1 MTTLVRNMLAGKTD
15 VHTVRPDDSVL
26 DALRVMATHN
36 IGAVL
41 VTNGDELVGILSERD
56 YARKMVLHGK
66 ASHDTAVR
74 EVMTGTLV
82 SVTPTWT
89 CDECMAVM
97 TERHVRH
104 LPVLDEGRLVGVI
117 SIGDVVRAVVQEQQ
131 STISTLENFI
141 MSGG

>member
-1 MTTLVRNMLAGKTD
+1 MTTLVRNMLTGKTD
-15 VHTVRPDDSVL
+15 VHTVGPDDTVL

-41 VTNGDELVGILSERD
+41 VTSGDELVGILSERD

-74 EVMTGTLV
+74 EVMTATLV
-82 SVTPTWT
+82 SVTPRWT

-104 LPVLDEGRLVGVI
+104 LPVLDEGRLMGVI

-131 STISTLENFI
+131 STITTLESFI
-141 MSGG
+141 LSGG

>member
-1 MTTLVRNMLAGKTD
+1 MLAGKTD
-15 VHTVRPDDSVL
+15 VHTVSPDDTVL

-41 VTNGDELVGILSERD
+41 VTSGDGLVGILSERD

-74 EVMTGTLV
+74 EVMTATLV
-82 SVTPTWT
+82 SVTPKWT

-97 TERHVRH
+97 TDNTYATCRC
-104 LPVLDEGRLVGVI
+104 
-117 SIGDVVRAVVQEQQ
+117 
-131 STISTLENFI
+131 STTAASWA
-141 MSGG
+141 

>member
-1 MTTLVRNMLAGKTD
+1 MLTGKTD
-15 VHTVRPDDSVL
+15 VHTVSPDDTVL

-41 VTNGDELVGILSERD
+41 VTSGDELIGILSERD
-56 YARKMVLHGK
+56 YARKMVLQGK

-74 EVMTGTLV
+74 EVMTATLV
-82 SVTPTWT
+82 SVTPRWT

-104 LPVLDEGRLVGVI
+104 LPVLDEDRLVGVI

-131 STISTLENFI
+131 STISTLESFI

>member
-15 VHTVRPDDSVL
+15 VHTVGPDDTVL

-41 VTNGDELVGILSERD
+41 VTSGDELVGILSERD

-74 EVMTGTLV
+74 EVMTATLV
-82 SVTPTWT
+82 SVTPRWT

-97 TERHVRH
+97 TERHIRH
-104 LPVLDEGRLVGVI
+104 LPVLDEGRLMGVI

-131 STISTLENFI
+131 STITTLESFI
-141 MSGG
+141 LSGG

>member
-1 MTTLVRNMLAGKTD
+1 MTTLVRNMLTGKTD
-15 VHTVRPDDSVL
+15 VHTVSPDDTVF

-41 VTNGDELVGILSERD
+41 VTSGDDLVGILSERD

-74 EVMTGTLV
+74 DVMTATLV
-82 SVTPTWT
+82 SVTPKWT

-104 LPVLDEGRLVGVI
+104 LPVLDGERLVGVI

>member
-15 VHTVRPDDSVL
+15 VHTVSPDDTVF

-41 VTNGDELVGILSERD
+41 VTSGDELVGILSERD

-66 ASHDTAVR
+66 ASHETAVR
-74 EVMTGTLV
+74 EVMTATLV
-82 SVTPTWT
+82 SVTPKWT

-104 LPVLDEGRLVGVI
+104 LPVLDGERLVGVI

>member
-1 MTTLVRNMLAGKTD
+1 MTTLVRHMLAGKPD
-15 VHTVRPDDSVL
+15 VHAVTPDDTVL
-26 DALRVMATHN
+26 DALKVMADHN

-41 VTNGDELVGILSERD
+41 VMSEGALVGIMSERD

-66 ASHDTAVR
+66 ASRDTAVG
-74 EVMTGTLV
+74 EVMTTTLV
-82 SVTPTWT
+82 NAAPDWS
-89 CDECMAVM
+89 CDQCMAVM
-97 TERHVRH
+97 TDKHVRH
-104 LPVLDEGRLVGVI
+104 LPVLDQGRLVGVI

>member
-15 VHTVRPDDSVL
+15 VHTVSPDDTVL
-26 DALRVMATHN
+26 DALRVMAAHN

-41 VTNGDELVGILSERD
+41 VTNGDELIGILSERD

-74 EVMTGTLV
+74 EVMTATLV
-82 SVTPTWT
+82 SVTPRWT

-104 LPVLDEGRLVGVI
+104 LPVLDDGRLMGVI

-131 STISTLENFI
+131 STITTLESFI
-141 MSGG
+141 LSGG

>member
-1 MTTLVRNMLAGKTD
+1 MLAGKTD
-15 VHTVRPDDSVL
+15 VHTVGPDDTVL
-26 DALRVMATHN
+26 DALRVMAAHN

-41 VTNGDELVGILSERD
+41 VTSGGELVGILSERD

-74 EVMTGTLV
+74 EVMTATLV
-82 SVTPTWT
+82 SVTPRWT

-104 LPVLDEGRLVGVI
+104 LPVLDEGRLAGVI

-131 STISTLENFI
+131 STISTLESFI
-141 MSGG
+141 LSGG

>member
-1 MTTLVRNMLAGKTD
+1 MTTLVRNMLTGKTD
-15 VHTVRPDDSVL
+15 VHTVSPDDTVF

-41 VTNGDELVGILSERD
+41 VTSGDELVGILSERD

-74 EVMTGTLV
+74 EVMTATLV
-82 SVTPTWT
+82 SVTPKWT

-104 LPVLDEGRLVGVI
+104 LPVLDGERLVGVI

>member
-1 MTTLVRNMLAGKTD
+1 MTTLVRNMLTGKTD
-15 VHTVRPDDSVL
+15 VHTVSPDDTVF

-41 VTNGDELVGILSERD
+41 VTSGDELVGILSERD

-66 ASHDTAVR
+66 ASHETAVR
-74 EVMTGTLV
+74 EVMTATLV
-82 SVTPTWT
+82 SVTPRWT

-104 LPVLDEGRLVGVI
+104 LPVLDEGRLMGVI

>member
-1 MTTLVRNMLAGKTD
+1 MLTGKTD
-15 VHTVRPDDSVL
+15 VHTVSPDDTVF

-41 VTNGDELVGILSERD
+41 VTSGDDLVGILSERD

-74 EVMTGTLV
+74 DVMTATLV
-82 SVTPTWT
+82 SVTPKWT

-104 LPVLDEGRLVGVI
+104 LPVLDGERLVGVI
-117 SIGDVVRAVVQEQQ
+117 SIGDVGRAVVQEQQ

>member
-1 MTTLVRNMLAGKTD
+1 MTTLVRNMLTGKTD
-15 VHTVRPDDSVL
+15 VHTVSPDDTVF

-41 VTNGDELVGILSERD
+41 VTSGDELVGILSERD

-74 EVMTGTLV
+74 EVMTATLV
-82 SVTPTWT
+82 SVTPKWT

-104 LPVLDEGRLVGVI
+104 LPVLDDERLVGVI

>member
-15 VHTVRPDDSVL
+15 VHTVSPDDTVL

-41 VTNGDELVGILSERD
+41 VTSGDGLVGILSERD

-74 EVMTGTLV
+74 EVMTATLV
-82 SVTPTWT
+82 SVTPRWT

-104 LPVLDEGRLVGVI
+104 LPVLDDGRLVGVI

-131 STISTLENFI
+131 STISTLESFI

>member
-1 MTTLVRNMLAGKTD
+1 MTTLVRNMLTGKTD
-15 VHTVRPDDSVL
+15 VHTVSPDDTVF

-41 VTNGDELVGILSERD
+41 VTSGDELVGILSERD

-74 EVMTGTLV
+74 EVMTATLV
-82 SVTPTWT
+82 SVTPKWT

-104 LPVLDEGRLVGVI
+104 LPVLDGERLVGVI

-131 STISTLENFI
+131 STISTLESFI

>member
-1 MTTLVRNMLAGKTD
+1 MTTLVRNMLTGKTD
-15 VHTVRPDDSVL
+15 VHTVSPDDTVF

-41 VTNGDELVGILSERD
+41 VTSGDELVGILSERD

-66 ASHDTAVR
+66 ASHETAVR
-74 EVMTGTLV
+74 EVMTATLV
-82 SVTPTWT
+82 SVTPKWT

-104 LPVLDEGRLVGVI
+104 LPVLDGERLVGVI

>member
-1 MTTLVRNMLAGKTD
+1 MTTLVRNMLAGKTA
-15 VHTVRPDDSVL
+15 VHTVGPDDTVL
-26 DALRVMATHN
+26 DALRVMANHN

-41 VTNGDELVGILSERD
+41 VVSDGTLVGILSERD

-74 EVMTGTLV
+74 EVMTTTLV
-82 SVTPTWT
+82 SVNSAWT

-104 LPVLDEGRLVGVI
+104 LPVLDDGRLVGVI

-131 STISTLENFI
+131 STISTLEGFI

>member
-15 VHTVRPDDSVL
+15 VHTVSPDDTVL

-41 VTNGDELVGILSERD
+41 VTSGDELVGILSERD

-74 EVMTGTLV
+74 EVMTSTLV
-82 SVTPTWT
+82 SVTPRWT

-104 LPVLDEGRLVGVI
+104 LPVLDDGRLLGVI

-131 STISTLENFI
+131 STITTLESFI
-141 MSGG
+141 LSGG

>member
-15 VHTVRPDDSVL
+15 VHTVSPDDTVL

-41 VTNGDELVGILSERD
+41 VTSDGELVGILSERD

-74 EVMTGTLV
+74 EVMTATLV
-82 SVTPTWT
+82 SVTPRWT

-104 LPVLDEGRLVGVI
+104 LPVLDEGRLMGVI
-117 SIGDVVRAVVQEQQ
+117 SIGDVVRAVVDEQQ
-131 STISTLENFI
+131 STITTLESFI
-141 MSGG
+141 LSGG

>member
-1 MTTLVRNMLAGKTD
+1 MKSLKQLLSAKGSD
-15 VHTVRPDDSVL
+15 VFAIAPDAKVIE
-26 DALRVMATHN
+26 ALKMMAQKDVGALIVMEQGR
-36 IGAVL
+36 I
-41 VTNGDELVGILSERD
+41 VGILSERD

-74 EVMTGTLV
+74 DVMTATLV
-82 SVTPTWT
+82 SVTPRWT

-104 LPVLDEGRLVGVI
+104 LPVLDDGRLIGVI
-117 SIGDVVRAVVQEQQ
+117 SIGDIVRAVVQEQQ

>member
-15 VHTVRPDDSVL
+15 VHTVSPDDTVL

-41 VTNGDELVGILSERD
+41 VTSGDELVGILSERD

-74 EVMTGTLV
+74 EVMTATLV
-82 SVTPTWT
+82 SVTPRWT

-104 LPVLDEGRLVGVI
+104 LPVLDEGRLMGVI

-131 STISTLENFI
+131 STITTLESFI
-141 MSGG
+141 LSGG

>member
-1 MTTLVRNMLAGKTD
+1 MTTLVRQMLAGKSA
-15 VHTVRPDDSVL
+15 VHTVSPDDTVL
-26 DALRVMATHN
+26 DALRVMAEHN

-41 VTNGDELVGILSERD
+41 VTSGGALVGILSERD

-74 EVMTGTLV
+74 EVMTATLV
-82 SVTPTWT
+82 SVTPRWT

-104 LPVLDEGRLVGVI
+104 LPVLDDGRLTGVI

-131 STISTLENFI
+131 STITTLESFI
-141 MSGG
+141 LSGG

>member
-1 MTTLVRNMLAGKTD
+1 MTTLVRNMLTGKTD
-15 VHTVRPDDSVL
+15 VHTVSPDDTVF

-41 VTNGDELVGILSERD
+41 VTSGDDLVGILSERD
-56 YARKMVLHGK
+56 YARKMVLQGK

-74 EVMTGTLV
+74 DVMTATLV
-82 SVTPTWT
+82 SVTPKWT

-104 LPVLDEGRLVGVI
+104 LPVLDGERLVGVI

>member
-1 MTTLVRNMLAGKTD
+1 MTTLVRHMLVGKAA
-15 VHTVRPDDSVL
+15 VHTVGPDDTVL
-26 DALRVMATHN
+26 DALRVMAEHN
-36 IGAVL
+36 IGAVM
-41 VTNGDELVGILSERD
+41 VMGDGVLVGILSERD

-66 ASHDTAVR
+66 ASHDTDVR
-74 EVMTGTLV
+74 EVMTPEVV
-82 SVTPTWT
+82 SVSPAWT
-89 CDECMAVM
+89 CDQCMAIM

-104 LPVLDEGRLVGVI
+104 LPVMEDGRLTGVI

>member
-1 MTTLVRNMLAGKTD
+1 MTTLVRQMLAGKSA
-15 VHTVRPDDSVL
+15 VHTVSPDDTVL
-26 DALRVMATHN
+26 DALRVMAEHN

-41 VTNGDELVGILSERD
+41 VTANGALVGILSERD

-66 ASHDTAVR
+66 ASHDTVVGD
-74 EVMTGTLV
+74 VMTAAVV
-82 SVTPTWT
+82 SVTPKWT
-89 CDECMAVM
+89 CDECMAIM

-104 LPVLDEGRLVGVI
+104 LPVMDEDRLVGII
-117 SIGDVVRAVVQEQQ
+117 SIGDVVSAVVQEQQ

>member
-1 MTTLVRNMLAGKTD
+1 MTTLVRNMLTGKTD
-15 VHTVRPDDSVL
+15 VHTVSPDDTVF

-41 VTNGDELVGILSERD
+41 VTSGDELVGILSERD

-74 EVMTGTLV
+74 DVMTATLV
-82 SVTPTWT
+82 SVTPKWT

-104 LPVLDEGRLVGVI
+104 LPVLDGERLVGVI

>member
-1 MTTLVRNMLAGKTD
+1 MATLVRNMLAGKTD
-15 VHTVRPDDSVL
+15 VHTVRPDDTVL

-41 VTNGDELVGILSERD
+41 VTSGDELVGILSERD

-74 EVMTGTLV
+74 EVMTATLV
-82 SVTPTWT
+82 SVTPRWT

-104 LPVLDEGRLVGVI
+104 LPVLDDGRLTGVI

-131 STISTLENFI
+131 STITTLESFI
-141 MSGG
+141 LSGG